1 MSWKADL
8 ALGQKYEKIAL
19 EKLGEGDVVLP
30 PENVA
35 HSPWDFKHAGRAY
48 EVKSDRWTAR
58 TGNLCIE
65 YEHTGV
71 PSGISLTEADDWIYY
86 AISGSGDYAYK
97 IPVGLLREAVA
108 RPGVRKHFTDGG
120 NSRFF
125 LIPERDF
132 VAYRWN

>member
-1 MSWKADL
+1 MSWRADL

-19 EKLGEGDVVLP
+19 AKLGDGHIITP
-30 PENVA
+30 PPDIA
-35 HSPWDFKHAGRAY
+35 HSAWDFQHNGRSY

-71 PSGISLTEADDWIYY
+71 PSGISITGADDWIYY
-86 AISGSGDYAYK
+86 AIDGTTHYAYK
-97 IPVGLLREAVA
+97 IPTDALRAAVG
-108 RPGVRKHFTDGG
+108 RPGVRKHSTDGG
-120 NSRFF
+120 NSKFY

-132 VAYRWN
+132 SAYKWD